1 MGRANVLSSRT
12 YLQEKIIRAE
22 QKKQELKNFIF
33 ELNARL
39 NRKEI
44 SEVEFNATL
53 ERELQGKSIQYWENY
68 YNEYIRNCRE
78 LIEKEKD
85 EQERH
90 KKIFIFSAV
99 IFCLGLIAG
108 IIATSYFLINEKAQ
122 TIEVSPSYEPSLI
135 KTVTGFFTKVFW
147 LTGRG
152 IEESSSEP
160 APPEFSTSESSSES
174 VFAESSS
181 LSEINTEQDTGEVSP
196 SQPAPV
202 SENLTEDID
211 EINPEVNEINLT
223 EPEIITSENISLA
236 ENITLIE
243 NITALNETGEVQ
255 TEPIQEINITNAT
268 AINETILNET
278 LIVTNL
284 TANITLQETT
294 IQYGAVIGKP
304 VKWQKKIKIES
315 SSDQPSNEKINIE
328 LPNLAGKI
336 SVKKIDAE
344 TGQETE
350 ITDNADIK
358 NEKII
363 EVESAGSGGITGN
376 TISTENLD
384 SNNNVFDFFKN
395 IFANIF
401 RFTGKIIDNM
411 EGSAQENVSVSIN
424 ESLSQN
430 DEIVVEYY
438 TDAPYAEEKLLSDS
452 SKQVVIVGPDEVH
465 YEDVLAY
472 SELPEEVAS
481 ANKIKL
487 YWINN
492 STGKRE
498 IANFEAQDSDGNG
511 LLDIIQWTVP
521 SLSNQTYEII
531 LITKALHLDENKTFI
546 SDIYDSVKTKDN
558 NWSEIIGNG
567 EYVRVTF
574 EKNLTLEND
583 ITIYARSAGND
594 SVSIEIY
601 TENGTEI
608 IASIVDIAGEETYKT
623 LLSNLQGSA
632 DTFDLRII
640 GNLEVDWIVDPNTAP
655 NITDVTLTTT
665 NPATNDTNQNLTANV
680 SASDADGDNITFA
693 YNWYKN
699 NVLNATTL
707 ITEGLVAYWPLNN
720 DSLDYFGAND
730 GTNSGATLNNSGGK
744 IGGAYKFDGVDD
756 YIDVSSN
763 SSLKP
768 VNLTF
773 STWIKF
779 DS

>member
-1 MGRANVLSSRT
+1 MSDKKSFEEKVNYSIGPVGTKYIQPVEHKYSFSLI
-12 YLQEKIIRAE
+12 YLILGIG
-22 QKKQELKNFIF
+22 LFIA
-33 ELNARL
+33 L
-39 NRKEI
+39 I
-44 SEVEFNATL
+44 SI
-53 ERELQGKSIQYWENY
+53 GSIFLENY
-68 YNEYIRNCRE
+68 NFSF
-78 LIEKEKD
+78 
-85 EQERH
+85 ER
-90 KKIFIFSAV
+90 KADINQYVSVDSESFNLGSVLTNFASGFYAKI
-99 IFCLGLIAG
+99 
-108 IIATSYFLINEKAQ
+108 
-122 TIEVSPSYEPSLI
+122 
-135 KTVTGFFTKVFW
+135 TGFITEDIISP
-147 LTGRG
+147 TD
-152 IEESSSEP
+152 
-160 APPEFSTSESSSES
+160 APVVDETPSDTP
-174 VFAESSS
+174 AESSD
-181 LSEINTEQDTGEVSP
+181 I
-196 SQPAPV
+196 PADSVPGLPIEPPLPPTPIE
-202 SENLTEDID
+202 ENLTDIS
-211 EINPEVNEINLT
+211 EITPEVNLT

-531 LITKALHLDENKTFI
+531 LITKALHLD
-546 SDIYDSVKTKDN
+546 
-558 NWSEIIGNG
+558 
-567 EYVRVTF
+567 
-574 EKNLTLEND
+574 
-583 ITIYARSAGND
+583 
-594 SVSIEIY
+594 
-601 TENGTEI
+601 
-608 IASIVDIAGEETYKT
+608 
-623 LLSNLQGSA
+623 
-632 DTFDLRII
+632 
-640 GNLEVDWIVDPNTAP
+640 
-655 NITDVTLTTT
+655 
-665 NPATNDTNQNLTANV
+665 
-680 SASDADGDNITFA
+680 
-693 YNWYKN
+693 
-699 NVLNATTL
+699 
-707 ITEGLVAYWPLNN
+707 
-720 DSLDYFGAND
+720 
-730 GTNSGATLNNSGGK
+730 
-744 IGGAYKFDGVDD
+744 
-756 YIDVSSN
+756 
-763 SSLKP
+763 
-768 VNLTF
+768 
-773 STWIKF
+773 
-779 DS
+779 